1 MLTSLALVWFTRRA
15 RMRVTICVFIH
26 THTGTLARSQ
36 HYCWPVQTIRSAFS
50 FQTPSAL
57 SQEPQGAL
65 AWLPHM
71 YSDLAQ
77 GTLVISQIKSPLED
91 KDQAAGGIQK
101 NHPFPRRLLPK
112 RCCSRSADG
121 CALALGQCPAECRCS
136 LEDGRPRCSYR
147 SLRLWK

>member
-77 GTLVISQIKSPLED
+77 GTLVISPNQISPRGQRSGCWGNT
-91 KDQAAGGIQK
+91 KGSSVPQTAAPKEVLQPVCGWLRPGARPVPGRVQVLLGG
-101 NHPFPRRLLPK
+101 RE
-112 RCCSRSADG
+112 A
-121 CALALGQCPAECRCS
+121 
-136 LEDGRPRCSYR
+136 
-147 SLRLWK
+147 